1 VTGQELSVGDR
12 VATGVGTL
20 VSFVSGGKVVGKTA
34 TKGVIDGGSWL
45 IGKFSKQVR
54 LARPSDLFKNDFAK
68 NGQRISPKNLY
79 RELKK
84 SEIGLE
90 TLDIIRNNS
99 IRIDLDYSKQNGL
112 YGLAI
117 EDYRSIIYVQNT
129 QSKKKTAQIII
140 HEVTHNMLNTSVY
153 TQREEVI
160 AHIREAK
167 HLNPSLSIGE
177 IRRIIKN
184 VENLYPE
191 LPYQ

>member
-1 VTGQELSVGDR
+1 M
-12 VATGVGTL
+12 
-20 VSFVSGGKVVGKTA
+20 
-34 TKGVIDGGSWL
+34 
-45 IGKFSKQVR
+45 
-54 LARPSDLFKNDFAK
+54 
-68 NGQRISPKNLY
+68 Y